1 MHFINARFTFRFK
14 YMYTLLIH
22 FIMHLRSFA
31 RVDAHVFAG
40 LDVFVCFV
48 FVIAVFFSLSLHF
61 VFFLSQFFF
70 RARFRSCYLD

>member
-1 MHFINARFTFRFK
+1 
-14 YMYTLLIH
+14 MYTLLIH

-61 VFFLSQFFF
+61 VFFCRSFFF
-70 RARFRSCYLD
+70 VLVLDLAIWTNENILL